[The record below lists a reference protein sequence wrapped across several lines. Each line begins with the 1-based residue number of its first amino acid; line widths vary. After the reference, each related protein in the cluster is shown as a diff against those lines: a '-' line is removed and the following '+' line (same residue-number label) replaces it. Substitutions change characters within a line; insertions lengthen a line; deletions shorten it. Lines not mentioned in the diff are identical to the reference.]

1 MNKIKQFILNL
12 DHEVINIKFINL
24 KYYFL
29 LHLILYLLFS
39 VINYYLYDTYYRQ
52 LDNNSIIIILNIF
65 FVSSVIIGISSF
77 TFIYVYVYLINK
89 DNEFKL
95 YKIVENNLDEI
106 EHTLQKQKELITLIS
121 FIYTIF
127 SITYSS
133 CYIFQIF

>member
-106 EHTLQKQKELITLIS
+106 EHTLQKQKE
-121 FIYTIF
+121 
-127 SITYSS
+127 
-133 CYIFQIF
+133 

>member
-121 FIYTIF
+121 FIYTTF
-127 SITYSS
+127 SIIYSS

>member
-127 SITYSS
+127 SIIYSS